1 MLEPVSRRLRLGL
14 AHRPIGLR
22 YTLNILQERYEVPL
36 MAVENDI
43 GLHETPDEN
52 GMVQDD
58 ARIAYLRAHIEQMK
72 KTSMKTASTSSTTA
86 PGAPSASSPSAPARW
101 RNAMA
106 SSTSTRTTRARERSR
121 APKHTASRQPLTCPE
136 SSGHHTIT
144 SLTTF
149 RSCQADEN
157 TPQGS
162 PLPAAGPECRFTRIW
177 KMSSGRKIAE
187 RPFFMAV
194 AENES

>member
-1 MLEPVSRRLRLGL
+1 M
-14 AHRPIGLR
+14 
-22 YTLNILQERYEVPL
+22 PL
-36 MAVENDI
+36 MIVENGI

-58 ARIAYLRAHIEQMK
+58 ARIAYLRAHIAEIK
-72 KTSMKTASTSSTTA
+72 KAVDEDGSTSSAIA
-86 PGAPSASSPSAPARW
+86 PGAPSASSPPAAARW
-101 RNAMA
+101 RNATA
-106 SSTSTRTTRARERSR
+106 SSTSTRTTMARERSR

-136 SSGHHTIT
+136 ASGHHTIT

-149 RSCQADEN
+149 RSCQADEP
-157 TPQGS
+157 PQGS

-194 AENES
+194 TENES

>member
-1 MLEPVSRRLRLGL
+1 M
-14 AHRPIGLR
+14 
-22 YTLNILQERYEVPL
+22 PL
-36 MAVENDI
+36 MIVENGI

-58 ARIAYLRAHIEQMK
+58 ARIAYLRAHIAEIK
-72 KTSMKTASTSSTTA
+72 KAVDEDGSTSSAIA
-86 PGAPSASSPSAPARW
+86 PGAPSASSPPAAARW
-101 RNAMA
+101 RNATA

-194 AENES
+194 TENES